1 MPAQCTGT
9 GSLRASGTTKPGPA
23 GPSAREGHKEFNG
36 KMGWH
41 ERTV

>member
-1 MPAQCTGT
+1 MPAPRAGT
-9 GSLRASGTTKPGPA
+9 GSLRASGPTRPRPA
-23 GPSAREGHKEFNG
+23 GPSAREGHEEING